1 MIEVINK
8 NIGAINEN
16 FNKGRYYMLKYI
28 YNLLIVP
35 IATLFY
41 NLFIRDMLIN
51 LSNKPNHSTIRSILN
66 RDTNTITIIT
76 AYILVILSLLFTLY
90 NRKLFKN
97 RQDKIVYIILCFI
110 FLVYEGY
117 IFVAFNALK

>member
-1 MIEVINK
+1 
-8 NIGAINEN
+8 
-16 FNKGRYYMLKYI
+16 MLKYI